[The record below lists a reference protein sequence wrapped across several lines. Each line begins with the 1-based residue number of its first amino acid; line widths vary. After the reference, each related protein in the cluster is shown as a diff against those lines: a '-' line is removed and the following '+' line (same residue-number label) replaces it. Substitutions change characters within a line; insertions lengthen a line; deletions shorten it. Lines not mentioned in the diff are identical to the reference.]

1 MSIVR
6 STYHSRLSA
15 LSRQSRRIGDQMARA
30 QLEASSGLKV
40 LRASD
45 APGRTSYIHSVRES
59 RADQSEY
66 TSNADW
72 AFQHLAAADGGLGG
86 FAQVIS
92 EARELAVQMSS
103 ETYNTDSRINSQA
116 DATALFDRAIQHG
129 NTNLGG
135 RYLFAGEAYD
145 SEAFDS
151 VTGAYLGDTEEPEVA
166 VADGNVSVLTGFDG
180 SNLLQGSGDVITA
193 IQNLETALGT
203 GSATNVQATIDELDA
218 ALEQIAVARTVL
230 GGEMQRAEDGRDM
243 AQNMTIALAS
253 QESDLVDVDAVES
266 FTNLFEIQ
274 QAFEAALQV
283 TANAR
288 SSLLFSR
295 L

>member
-15 LSRQSRRIGDQMARA
+15 LSSQTRRIGDRMARA

-40 LRASD
+40 MRASD

-72 AFQHLAAADGGLGG
+72 AFQHLSTADGALGG
-86 FAQVIS
+86 LATVIS

-103 ETYNTDSRINSQA
+103 ETYNAATRVNSQD
-116 DATALFDRAIQHG
+116 DATALFDRAIMFA

-145 SEAFDS
+145 SEAYDAA
-151 VTGAYLGDTEEPEVA
+151 TGAYLGDTEEPEVA

-180 SNLLQGSGDVITA
+180 SNLLQGTGDVITA
-193 IQNLETALGT
+193 LQNLETALGT
-203 GSATNVQATIDELDA
+203 GNAADVQATIDDLDA
-218 ALEQIAVARTVL
+218 AMEQIAVARTVL
-230 GGEMQRAEDGRDM
+230 GGEMQRADDGRAI
-243 AQNMTIALAS
+243 AQTMTIALAE
-253 QESDLVDVDAVES
+253 QESDLVDADAVES
-266 FTNLFEIQ
+266 FTNLFEVQ

>member
-1 MSIVR
+1 MSIIR

-15 LSRQSRRIGDQMARA
+15 LSNQSRRIGDKMARA

-40 LRASD
+40 VRASD
-45 APGRTSYIHSVRES
+45 APGRMSYIHSVRES
-59 RADQSEY
+59 RADQAEY

-72 AFQHLAAADGGLGG
+72 AIQHLAVADGALGG
-86 FAQVIS
+86 LANVIS
-92 EARELAVQMSS
+92 DARELAVQMSS
-103 ETYNTDSRINSQA
+103 ETYNTTTRIQSQD
-116 DATALFDRAIQHG
+116 DATALFDRAIMFG

-135 RYLFAGEAYD
+135 RYVFAGQAYD
-145 SEAFDS
+145 SEAYDAA
-151 VTGAYLGDTEEPEVA
+151 TGAYLGDTGEPEVA
-166 VADGNVSVLTGFDG
+166 VADDNVSVLTGFDG
-180 SNLLQGSGDVITA
+180 SNLLQGAGDVITA
-193 IQNLETALGT
+193 LQNLEAALGT
-203 GSATNVQATIDELDA
+203 GVATNVQATIDDLDA
-218 ALEQIAVARTVL
+218 AMEQVAVARTLV
-230 GGEMQRAEDGRDM
+230 GGEMQRADDGRAM

-253 QESDLVDVDAVES
+253 QESDMVDADAVES

-274 QAFEAALQV
+274 QAFEASLQV